1 MGFQRVNDPL
11 AGFLRAVPLGGVSG
25 AAPLKKGTCTLK
37 ITGVQLNNYR
47 SYETCEIEPCE
58 GVNVLLGNNGQGK
71 TNVLEALYLT
81 CTGRSHRTRQDRE
94 LIRWGADF
102 ATVNVQ
108 AMRRDGSHE
117 VEFILPAMG
126 RRKIKIAGQEISRS
140 GELMGHVTGVL
151 FSPEDLRTV
160 KDGPA
165 ERRRFVDMALS
176 QLRPAYYYALQR
188 YARALKQRNEVL
200 KAALASPS
208 LMATIDSWDEQL
220 ASAGAEL
227 MRHRRAYIERLSAV
241 AAETH
246 LHIADGREKLE
257 IRYLPSI
264 DRGDT
269 VEAALEA
276 LFAARETDTRRLT
289 TSVGAHR
296 DDVQILVEGRDV
308 RAYGSQGQQRTA
320 ALSMRLSE
328 LTVMHDELGE
338 WPMLMLDDVMSELD
352 PGRRRQLVSRLSGI
366 QTFITC
372 TDEEDLAGASI
383 GRAWRVENGSIHP
396 L

>member
-1 MGFQRVNDPL
+1 MIISR
-11 AGFLRAVPLGGVSG
+11 
-25 AAPLKKGTCTLK
+25 
-37 ITGVQLNNYR
+37 VQLANYR
-47 SYETCEIEPCE
+47 SYEACVLAPCE
-58 GVNVLLGNNGQGK
+58 GVNVLLGDNGQGK
-71 TNVLEALYLT
+71 TNVLEALYLC

-102 ATVNVQ
+102 ASVKAEAQ
-108 AMRRDGSHE
+108 RRDGSHQ
-117 VEFILPAMG
+117 VELILPALG
-126 RRKIKIAGQEISRS
+126 RRKIKVAGQEISKS

-188 YARALKQRNEVL
+188 HARALKQRGEVL
-200 KAALASPS
+200 KLASVQPG
-208 LMATIDSWDEQL
+208 LLQTLESWDEQL
-220 ASAGAEL
+220 AAAGAEL
-227 MRHRRAYIERLSAV
+227 MRQRRAYIARLNAV

-246 LHIADGREKLE
+246 REISDGREVLE
-257 IRYLPSI
+257 IRYAPSVTL
-264 DRGDT
+264 GDD
-269 VEAALEA
+269 VQANLDAL
-276 LFAARETDTRRLT
+276 LAARETDLRRMT

-296 DDVQILVEGRDV
+296 DDVLLMIGGRDV

-320 ALSMRLSE
+320 ALAMRLSE
-328 LTVMHDELGE
+328 LSVMRDELGE

-352 PGRRRQLVSRLSGI
+352 PSRRRQLIKRLDGI

-372 TDEEDLAGASI
+372 TDPDDLAGAGV
-383 GRAWRVENGSIHP
+383 GRTWRVKDGALEA

>member
-1 MGFQRVNDPL
+1 M
-11 AGFLRAVPLGGVSG
+11 
-25 AAPLKKGTCTLK
+25 K

-47 SYETCEIEPCE
+47 SYEACEIQPCE

-71 TNVLEALYLT
+71 TNVLEAIYLT

-102 ATVNVQ
+102 ATVGVQ
-108 AMRRDGSHE
+108 AQRRDGSHE
-117 VEFILPAMG
+117 VEIVLPAMG
-126 RRKIKIAGQEISRS
+126 RRKIRVAGQEISWS

-200 KAALASPS
+200 RMANASPS
-208 LMATIDSWDEQL
+208 LLTTLDSWDEQL
-220 ASAGAEL
+220 AVAGAEL
-227 MRHRRAYIERLSAV
+227 MRHRRAYIERLSA
-241 AAETH
+241 AASETH
-246 LHIADGREKLE
+246 KNIADGREHLE
-257 IRYLPSI
+257 IRYLPSVSQ
-264 DRGDT
+264 GDD
-269 VEAALEA
+269 VQSALEA
-276 LFAARETDTRRLT
+276 LFAVRENDTRRMT

-308 RAYGSQGQQRTA
+308 RAFGSQGQQRTA

-352 PGRRRQLVSRLSGI
+352 PGRRRQLVSHLKGI

-372 TDEEDLAGASI
+372 TDIEDLAGAET
-383 GRAWRVENGSIHP
+383 GKAWRVENGRCEA

>member
-1 MGFQRVNDPL
+1 MKII
-11 AGFLRAVPLGGVSG
+11 RA
-25 AAPLKKGTCTLK
+25 
-37 ITGVQLNNYR
+37 QLNHFR
-47 SYETCEIEPCE
+47 SYEGCELAPCE
-58 GVNVLLGNNGQGK
+58 GVNVLLGDNGQGK
-71 TNVLEALYLT
+71 TNVLEALYLC

-102 ATVNVQ
+102 ASVKVD
-108 AMRRDGSHE
+108 ALRRDGSHE
-117 VEFILPAMG
+117 VELVLPAAG
-126 RRKIKIAGQEISRS
+126 RRRIKIAGQEVSRS

-176 QLRPAYYYALQR
+176 QIRPAYYYALQR
-188 YARALKQRNEVL
+188 YARALKQRNETL
-200 KAALASPS
+200 KVIAAQPAF
-208 LMATIDSWDEQL
+208 MATLDAWDEQL
-220 ASAGAEL
+220 AAAGAEL
-227 MRHRRAYIERLSAV
+227 ARHRREYIARLSA
-241 AAETH
+241 AAADTH
-246 LHIADGREKLE
+246 RDIADGRERLE
-257 IRYLPSI
+257 LRYLPSVAEGEEVRANL
-264 DRGDT
+264 D
-269 VEAALEA
+269 A
-276 LFAARETDTRRLT
+276 LFAARETDLRRLN

-328 LTVMHDELGE
+328 LEVMREQLEE

-352 PGRRRQLVSRLSGI
+352 PGRRRQLVSRLRGI

-372 TDEEDLAGASI
+372 TDAEDLAGA
-383 GRAWRVENGSIHP
+383 GVGKAWRVENGA
-396 L
+396 LWEA